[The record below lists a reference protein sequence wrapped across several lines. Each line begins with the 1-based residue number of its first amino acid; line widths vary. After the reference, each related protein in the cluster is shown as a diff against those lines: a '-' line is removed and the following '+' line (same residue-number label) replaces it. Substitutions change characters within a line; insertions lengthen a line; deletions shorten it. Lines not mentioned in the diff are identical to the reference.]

1 MIIKIFLNMEKRSEK
16 LEVKIFSNAVL
27 LIGTDPLS
35 ISNRM
40 RDLIRDAMRYA
51 IRDAISFNAT

>member
-1 MIIKIFLNMEKRSEK
+1 MEKRSEK

-40 RDLIRDAMRYA
+40 RDLIRDAMRDTR
-51 IRDAISFNAT
+51 RDFFQRDVILA